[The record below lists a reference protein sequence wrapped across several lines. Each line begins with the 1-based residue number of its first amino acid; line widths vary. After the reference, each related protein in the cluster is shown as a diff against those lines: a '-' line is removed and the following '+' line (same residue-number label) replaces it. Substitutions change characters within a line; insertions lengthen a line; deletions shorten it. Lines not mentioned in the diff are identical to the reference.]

1 MKQEDATSINQVNEE
16 KDAAVSKDQVNAVE
30 LIREDEKEN

>member
-1 MKQEDATSINQVNEE
+1 MRQEDATSSNQVNEE
-16 KDAAVSKDQVNAVE
+16 KDAAVSKEQVNAVE